1 MERIQHFIQRFFPP
15 AHRLPAGIYHYQAPS
30 DAVVPLR
37 LHLRLDPSG
46 EAVLIVNASI
56 VLRLNQTA
64 AELAYYLV
72 QQVGEAEVG
81 QKMESRYHI
90 KAEIAAQDF
99 REFKQRLETLIKT
112 PNLDPVGFLGFER
125 SELYSSATT
134 APYRLDCALT
144 YHLSDGERPKKVPLE
159 REKRELNTDE
169 WQTILQK
176 AWNAGIPHAVFTGG
190 EPTLRPDLVDLIAFT
205 ESLGMVSGLLTDG
218 LRLAES
224 HYLHQLLQSGLDYVM
239 LLLNPDEEQSWEAL
253 RDLLAED
260 ISVTVHLTVTTRN
273 SLAIP
278 ALLDRFE
285 LMGVKL
291 ISLSVDD
298 PVLKETLTALRQ
310 LTAEKGLSLVWDL
323 PVPYSRFHPVAFETA
338 EGEQVQGAGKA
349 WLYIEPDGDVL
360 PGQGIDQ
367 VMGNFLNDDWD
378 AIWAKRPR

>member
-1 MERIQHFIQRFFPP
+1 VGCSPTASAWRN
-15 AHRLPAGIYHYQAPS
+15 
-30 DAVVPLR
+30 
-37 LHLRLDPSG
+37 
-46 EAVLIVNASI
+46 LIIS
-56 VLRLNQTA
+56 T
-64 AELAYYLV
+64 
-72 QQVGEAEVG
+72 
-81 QKMESRYHI
+81 S
-90 KAEIAAQDF
+90 
-99 REFKQRLETLIKT
+99 
-112 PNLDPVGFLGFER
+112 
-125 SELYSSATT
+125 
-134 APYRLDCALT
+134 CC
-144 YHLSDGERPKKVPLE
+144 
-159 REKRELNTDE
+159 
-169 WQTILQK
+169 
-176 AWNAGIPHAVFTGG
+176 
-190 EPTLRPDLVDLIAFT
+190 
-205 ESLGMVSGLLTDG
+205 
-218 LRLAES
+218 
-224 HYLHQLLQSGLDYVM
+224 
-239 LLLNPDEEQSWEAL
+239 NPDEEQSWEAL